1 MNLINQFQYIIILA
15 LNLIFSINFIILF
28 ISIIIFYHLILL
40 IFRDNKYKNLYKS
53 FEESKDISLDNLID
67 IPLVNIIIP
76 AWKEGEILR
85 GCLFSITKLE
95 YPRLQVIINAGG
107 SEETVNIA
115 NSFKADCKFNIIYQK
130 AGEGKVKAIND
141 CLNHITE
148 GIIYLID
155 ADMYLTDKIFLST
168 IYEVIN
174 KHKEIVVAR
183 DKPHESIKNKDLVK
197 YICINRNFKFNRRPT
212 RETNFITQNTAIKYD
227 VIKKIG
233 KFKEKQLIDD
243 GISMGFDL
251 ISKGYKIYYLI
262 ESRVESFNYPQNII
276 SYITQNLRWIE
287 NDLSR
292 KHKNR
297 KFKILKF
304 IGLVGIS
311 FYILITPLFLI
322 INIYLFFLGIIL
334 FLNMYLKKIRKIL
347 FFNLTAENNSITFKP
362 YFFLKLNIFILI
374 DLIMNIIALFELIF
388 YKKAYKKRK
397 NLI

>member
-1 MNLINQFQYIIILA
+1 M
-15 LNLIFSINFIILF
+15 
-28 ISIIIFYHLILL
+28 
-40 IFRDNKYKNLYKS
+40 
-53 FEESKDISLDNLID
+53 
-67 IPLVNIIIP
+67 VNIIIP

-197 YICINRNFKFNRRPT
+197 YICINRNFKFLDGSPSRKG
-212 RETNFITQNTAIKYD
+212 TA
-227 VIKKIG
+227 VLG
-233 KFKEKQLIDD
+233 NLLHF
-243 GISMGFDL
+243 
-251 ISKGYKIYYLI
+251 
-262 ESRVESFNYPQNII
+262 FNYLFCHLGVVGT
-276 SYITQNLRWIE
+276 YCWFYRW
-287 NDLSR
+287 
-292 KHKNR
+292 
-297 KFKILKF
+297 
-304 IGLVGIS
+304 
-311 FYILITPLFLI
+311 
-322 INIYLFFLGIIL
+322 
-334 FLNMYLKKIRKIL
+334 
-347 FFNLTAENNSITFKP
+347 
-362 YFFLKLNIFILI
+362 
-374 DLIMNIIALFELIF
+374 
-388 YKKAYKKRK
+388 
-397 NLI
+397 